1 MSTYD
6 CCIYFDDDLVLD
18 LRLNILDKCVDYFV
32 VVEGDTDHQGNK
44 KKLNFNI
51 EKFSKFKHKIRY
63 IVAKNFPKSNYTWDL
78 EHFQRNTITKGLFDA
93 RENDLVII
101 SDVDEIPNPES
112 ISNFSIKNK
121 YGIFEQ
127 KMYYYKLNIINAD
140 EVWYGSKICVKKFLK
155 SPNWLRYKIKPK
167 KYPFYRI
174 DKPRPAQIIENGGW
188 HFSFLKTPG
197 GIAKK
202 LNSYAHKEYNKPEFK
217 DEKTIGEKIK
227 NKKDLF
233 NRKVVLQ
240 RVDIDETYPGYILNN
255 KNKYKEWIL

>member
-174 DKPRPAQIIENGGW
+174 DKPKNAQILKNGGW
-188 HFSFLKTPG
+188 HFSFLKSPKD
-197 GIAKK
+197 ISKK
-202 LNSYAHKEYNKPEFK
+202 IQSYAHSEFNKNEYIDVKKIE
-217 DEKTIGEKIK
+217 EKI
-227 NKKDLF
+227 NNLKDIF
-233 NRKVVLQ
+233 DRKINYEKVELN
-240 RVDIDETYPGYILNN
+240 ETYPRYIL
-255 KNKYKEWIL
+255 KNIDKFKNWII